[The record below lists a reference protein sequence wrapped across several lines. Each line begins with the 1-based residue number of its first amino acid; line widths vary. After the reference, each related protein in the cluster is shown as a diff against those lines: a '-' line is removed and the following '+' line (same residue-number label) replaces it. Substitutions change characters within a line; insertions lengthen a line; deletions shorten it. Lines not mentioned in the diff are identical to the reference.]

1 MRKQKV
7 AGVVVYRVL
16 EGKFKG
22 KVFWNTHYSLK
33 DLVQDTHK
41 LIRYHADVQVIAVYD
56 NLNDFF
62 EDPRVI

>member
-7 AGVVVYRVL
+7 AGLVVYRVIK
-16 EGKFKG
+16 GKFKG

-41 LIRYHADVQVIAVYD
+41 LIRYHGDVEVIAVYD
-56 NLNDFF
+56 DLNDFF